1 MVLQDLRPQA
11 NRFYEGFLMTDS
23 PAAKSKMKTVL
34 MKGLTAASFIS
45 LGWMGPGLVEQF
57 SGPAS
62 VADAPSATTPLQF
75 GVTPAATMESAAGQG
90 VAGTLPDGET
100 NGLLLLGATF
110 GPNLAN
116 LQDPRDLCRVVKS
129 NTALTNPPAAEKR
142 YTSEF
147 ESCAGRV
154 LHYDASLLQMG
165 ALIGQTQLAASG
177 PGDYC
182 AIKKVAS
189 LRADMK
195 IALQGGKAIATHD
208 ETLVSLNNIFKSC
221 EPAGEF
227 KIDNQTWNNA
237 ANQMILLPFYQQKPA
252 AP

>member
-1 MVLQDLRPQA
+1 
-11 NRFYEGFLMTDS
+11 MTDT
-23 PAAKSKMKTVL
+23 PAPKSKMKTFL
-34 MKGLTAASFIS
+34 AKSLTAASFIS

-57 SGPAS
+57 S
-62 VADAPSATTPLQF
+62 APGAPDSSGATAPLQF
-75 GVTPAATMESAAGQG
+75 GVTPAATMESAVGQTHAG
-90 VAGTLPDGET
+90 ALSNDET
-100 NGLLLLGATF
+100 KGLILLGATF

-129 NTALTNPPAAEKR
+129 NTALTNPPPADKR
-142 YTSEF
+142 YTAEF
-147 ESCAGRV
+147 ESCAGRT

-165 ALIGQTQLAASG
+165 ALMGQTSLAGSG
-177 PGDYC
+177 EGDYC

-189 LRADMK
+189 LRAEMK

-208 ETLVSLNNIFKSC
+208 ETLQSLNNIFKSC

-237 ANQMILLPFYQQKPA
+237 ANQMILLPFYQTKPT